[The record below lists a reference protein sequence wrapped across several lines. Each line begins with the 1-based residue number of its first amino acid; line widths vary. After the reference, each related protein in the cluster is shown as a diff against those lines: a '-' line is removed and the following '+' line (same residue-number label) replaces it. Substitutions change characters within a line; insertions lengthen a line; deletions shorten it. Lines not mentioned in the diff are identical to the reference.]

1 MPLGLRRIYGEMLEK
16 LVATDADDLD
26 QRKRLTK
33 MLLDAGRHGEA
44 ERYARQA
51 LEIDVR
57 DAEAQ
62 EFLHKALL
70 GQNKTTEAEKLRQIL
85 EF

>member
-1 MPLGLRRIYGEMLEK
+1 
-16 LVATDADDLD
+16 
-26 QRKRLTK
+26 